1 MADIFSGVA
10 QGFAAIADPV
20 VFLSIVAA
28 ALFGIVFGVIPGLSA
43 VMALTLFIPFTFQM
57 SATMGIVLLSAMYAA
72 GVFGGSMTAVLF
84 NIPGAPENAATC
96 FDGYPMAQKGLATK
110 ALGSAIF
117 SSALGGLC
125 ATMAMMMF
133 APALANVALS
143 FGPPDFFALCFLGL
157 CVVIGLGSSVS
168 KGVISALVGLLLATV
183 GVSPMSGAARLTF
196 GFDVLMSGIRYIPIM
211 LGAFAIS
218 EVLTRVIDIKE
229 GKEYQAVTLSGKMM
243 EWGEVLRMKWLYLR
257 SAIIGIVVG
266 MLPGAGATIASFL
279 SYNEAQRWSKHPEK
293 FGTGI
298 IDGVA
303 APETANNAASGST
316 LIPLFSLGIPGGAAA
331 AIIMG
336 AFEIHGLTPGPLL
349 FFTNPEIPNTVLAS
363 LFVANL
369 MIIIAGFYGAKYLVK
384 ILTVPQYIIF
394 PIITVFCTLG
404 AFAVGNNMF
413 DVWVM
418 LVFGLVGTYM
428 RNNGYS
434 VAGMVLGVVLGFL
447 LETNFIQTTVIFS
460 DNIFAGF
467 FFRPISGTILVF
479 SIISLFMPIYRQ
491 LKSLKKAKA

>member
-1 MADIFSGVA
+1 MADIFSGVI
-10 QGFAAIADPV
+10 QGFSAISDPLI
-20 VFLSIVAA
+20 FLSIVAA
-28 ALFGIVFGVIPGLSA
+28 SLFGIVFGVIPGLSA
-43 VMALTLFIPFTFQM
+43 VMALTLFIPFTFKM
-57 SATMGIVLLSAMYAA
+57 SAVMGIVLLSAMYAA

-96 FDGYPMAQKGLATK
+96 FDGYPMAQQGKATQ
-110 ALGSAIF
+110 ALGCAIF
-117 SSALGGLC
+117 SSALGGLF
-125 ATMAMMMF
+125 ATLAMMFF

-168 KGVISALVGLLLATV
+168 KGVISALVGLLLACV

-196 GFDVLMSGIRYIPIM
+196 GFDILMSGIRYIPIM

-218 EVLTRVIDIKE
+218 EVLTRVVDIKE
-229 GKEYQAVTLSGKMM
+229 GKEYQEVKLSGKMM
-243 EWGEVLRMKWLYLR
+243 EWGEIVRMKWLYLR
-257 SAIIGIVVG
+257 SAVIGVVIG

-279 SYNEAQRWSKHPEK
+279 SYNEAQRWSKFPEK

-331 AIIMG
+331 AIILG

-363 LFVANL
+363 LFVANF
-369 MIIIAGFYGAKYLVK
+369 MIIIAGFFGAKYLVK
-384 ILTVPQYIIF
+384 VLTVPQYIIF
-394 PIITVFCTLG
+394 PIITVFCCLG

-418 LVFGLVGTYM
+418 LAFGLIGTYM

-434 VAGMVLGVVLGFL
+434 IAGMVLGVVLGFL
-447 LETNFIQTTVIFS
+447 LETNFIQTTVIFEK
-460 DNIFAGF
+460 NIFAGF
-467 FFRPISGTILVF
+467 FLRPISGTILVF

-491 LKSLKKAKA
+491 LKSLRKA